1 MSSQQVTID
10 GPVRF
15 TATGGYQLDTQD
27 ATIDLKTQR
36 MRSGG
41 DRATGTVP
49 QGSFSASRLNADLE
63 SHVVKLDGN
72 ARLRIVPRKAK

>member
-1 MSSQQVTID
+1 
-10 GPVRF
+10 
-15 TATGGYQLDTQD
+15 
-27 ATIDLKTQR
+27 

-41 DRATGTVP
+41 AATGTVP

-63 SHVVKLDGN
+63 THVVTLDGN